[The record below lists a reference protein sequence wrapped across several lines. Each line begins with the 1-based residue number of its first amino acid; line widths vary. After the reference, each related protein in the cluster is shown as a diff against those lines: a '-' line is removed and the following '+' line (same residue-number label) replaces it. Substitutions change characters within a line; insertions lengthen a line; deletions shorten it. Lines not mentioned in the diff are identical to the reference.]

1 MNDQLIAAIVA
12 ELAPALAGR
21 MMGKVWQ
28 LSRVALAFDLRLSDG
43 RYLFIS
49 VDPAAPRLYSVA
61 RTVRELE
68 KQSLSPSSFVLTM
81 RKQLGG
87 ARLLGVK
94 KDEGERVVRFA
105 FASYDAVGD
114 THDWTLI
121 AQLTGRAAN
130 LLLL

>member
-1 MNDQLIAAIVA
+1 MNDQLIADIVA

-28 LSRVALAFDLRLSDG
+28 LSRVSLAFDFRLSDG

-49 VDPAAPRLYSVA
+49 VDPTSARLYLFA

-68 KQSLSPSSFVLTM
+68 KQSLAPSNFALTL

-94 KDEGERVVRFA
+94 KDERPIVRVTNGV
-105 FASYDAVGD
+105 V
-114 THDWTLI
+114 
-121 AQLTGRAAN
+121 
-130 LLLL
+130 